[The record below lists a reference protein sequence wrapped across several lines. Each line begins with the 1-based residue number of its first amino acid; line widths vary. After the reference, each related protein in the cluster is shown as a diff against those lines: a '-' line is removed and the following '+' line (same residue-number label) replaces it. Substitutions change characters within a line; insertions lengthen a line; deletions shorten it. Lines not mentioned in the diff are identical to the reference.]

1 MKRLVFA
8 ESARRDLLDI
18 AVFLA
23 TAAGPETAARLTRDL
38 EERITILRHSPL
50 LGRVGA
56 VASTRELIIDKYVV
70 VYVVEAERIC
80 VARIWHGTQ
89 KRPRR

>member
-18 AVFLA
+18 AGFLA
-23 TAAGPETAARLTRDL
+23 TAAGPETAARVTLDL

-56 VASTRELIIDKYVV
+56 VSTRELIIDKYVV

-80 VARIWHGTQ
+80 VARIWHGKQ